1 MGKYNLE
8 KCKSSNKGI
17 YTRYNP
23 SVIGKA
29 STAGITLIA
38 LIITIIVLLIL
49 AGITIN
55 ALTGSDSAPAKANEA
70 EQKNDIGSAKDQIA
84 VSAINAKTTAYE
96 TAYVGNSVSA
106 GNAATTIGQA
116 VIDAVLP
123 FNGTSTGKASIE
135 VTQAET
141 NSVKGDA
148 TITIT
153 TRDFEVIGTI
163 TINDG
168 ILTWGEVEPNI
179 PGVFLDKTEATL
191 NPNGT
196 LTLTAR
202 KKNVS
207 ENITWTITGDS
218 TITKT
223 EDSGDNLK
231 VTIKVAPGASN
242 GDNAIIKASAGGYE
256 ATCEITVE
264 KVVVTNVAFSSTPSE
279 IQKGESITLTITTT
293 GAGGKT
299 ATPSSVTFEAK
310 EGTSNSTKVYLV
322 QDGTDNKK
330 AVLKGVT
337 AGGPITIKA
346 TADGV
351 SAQFNV
357 TVVTRQPIE
366 GVVGDYI
373 PYDVSYKDIYSDN
386 VFTSATGWRILD
398 AEATD
403 TAGEY
408 KNVKIISTG
417 IPAKVYY
424 HYKND
429 KNNATIT
436 ADTKPT
442 WWGTDEQVET
452 IFGKTYSEAGFI
464 HKDADSTKNGYPNYY
479 AAAGLFKKF
488 ISIPLNGS
496 SSKPNTGY
504 VATTT
509 NNAAAITN
517 TDYNGLTGTTE
528 QKTKTNITTP
538 NGSIFLTNKAE
549 EVHNLTIQ
557 ELNFARGL
565 DSVVNYSKN
574 PNSRDAV
581 GTAGTGLFYLRNL
594 NAYGYTSD
602 KGVYWLASPNTD
614 SSNTLRRVNYD
625 GFFSD
630 GSGGYG
636 GLRPVVSLKSNI
648 HIKKV
653 DNVWTFITVNQ

>member
-1 MGKYNLE
+1 MPVQKVSFN
-8 KCKSSNKGI
+8 
-17 YTRYNP
+17 
-23 SVIGKA
+23 
-29 STAGITLIA
+29 
-38 LIITIIVLLIL
+38 
-49 AGITIN
+49 N
-55 ALTGSDSAPAKANEA
+55 APT
-70 EQKNDIGSAKDQIA
+70 
-84 VSAINAKTTAYE
+84 
-96 TAYVGNSVSA
+96 
-106 GNAATTIGQA
+106 
-116 VIDAVLP
+116 
-123 FNGTSTGKASIE
+123 
-135 VTQAET
+135 
-141 NSVKGDA
+141 
-148 TITIT
+148 
-153 TRDFEVIGTI
+153 
-163 TINDG
+163 
-168 ILTWGEVEPNI
+168 
-179 PGVFLDKTEATL
+179 
-191 NPNGT
+191 
-196 LTLTAR
+196 
-202 KKNVS
+202 
-207 ENITWTITGDS
+207 
-218 TITKT
+218 
-223 EDSGDNLK
+223 
-231 VTIKVAPGASN
+231 
-242 GDNAIIKASAGGYE
+242 
-256 ATCEITVE
+256 
-264 KVVVTNVAFSSTPSE
+264 E
-279 IQKGESITLTITTT
+279 IQKGESITLTITAT
-293 GAGGKT
+293 GTGGKT

-310 EGTSNSTKVYLV
+310 EETSNSTKVTLV

-330 AVLKGVT
+330 AVLTGVS

-386 VFTSATGWRILD
+386 VFTSTTGWRILD
-398 AEATD
+398 AEETG

-424 HYKND
+424 HYQND
-429 KNNATIT
+429 ENNATIT

-442 WWGTDEQVET
+442 WWGTDEQVTEL
-452 IFGKTYSEAGFI
+452 FGSANATGFI
-464 HKDADSTKNGYPNYY
+464 YAESGKPNYY

-496 SSKPNTGY
+496 NSKTNTGY

-549 EVHNLTIQ
+549 EVHNITIQ
-557 ELNFARGL
+557 ELNFAGGL
-565 DSVVNYSKN
+565 DSVVDYNTN
-574 PNSRDAV
+574 PNSKDAV

-602 KGVYWLASPNTD
+602 KGVYWLASPLTD
-614 SSNTLRRVNYD
+614 SRLYLRRVSSNGSFSYSFNDNY
-625 GFFSD
+625 
-630 GSGGYG
+630 